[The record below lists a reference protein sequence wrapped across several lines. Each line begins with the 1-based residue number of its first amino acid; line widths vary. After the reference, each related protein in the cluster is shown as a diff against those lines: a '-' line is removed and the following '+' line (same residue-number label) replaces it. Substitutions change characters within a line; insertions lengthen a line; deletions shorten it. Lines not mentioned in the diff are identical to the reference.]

1 MFLSVSGLRMDLTVV
16 AATTQAQGLPAN
28 SPQQLTHPFHPV
40 GPLGPHTKGRG
51 DQQCRG
57 VTCPTHLPL
66 PQEGPEVLGQ
76 SSRTRRSL
84 WSRASVRSRENPPQG
99 SHLEA
104 HSGGKTAGEMEER
117 SSVTIASPL
126 AVACLFAIVIP
137 LQLGV
142 PQEATS
148 GPLIFISGSPGPQ
161 GLAMGP

>member
-1 MFLSVSGLRMDLTVV
+1 MEIDEIDLRSNPKTPFDPNLDTLAYNIKKFGINMFLSVSGLRMDLTVV

-28 SPQQLTHPFHPV
+28 SPQQLTHPSHPV
-40 GPLGPHTKGRG
+40 GPLGPHTKGGG

-76 SSRTRRSL
+76 SARTRRSL

-99 SHLEA
+99 SLLEP

-117 SSVTIASPL
+117 SSVTIAYP
-126 AVACLFAIVIP
+126 
-137 LQLGV
+137 
-142 PQEATS
+142 
-148 GPLIFISGSPGPQ
+148 
-161 GLAMGP
+161 

>member
-1 MFLSVSGLRMDLTVV
+1 MDLTVV

-40 GPLGPHTKGRG
+40 GPLGPHTKGVG
-51 DQQCRG
+51 DQCRG

-66 PQEGPEVLGQ
+66 PREGPEVLGQ
-76 SSRTRRSL
+76 SARTRRSL
-84 WSRASVRSRENPPQG
+84 WSRASVRSRESPPQG
-99 SHLEA
+99 SHLEP
-104 HSGGKTAGEMEER
+104 HSGGKTAGGMEER
-117 SSVTIASPL
+117 SSVTIACPL
-126 AVACLFAIVIP
+126 AVACSFAIVIP
-137 LQLGV
+137 QQIGV